1 MKPRSPHSSS
11 AATTTPP
18 RAEALRLRA
27 DDPAELAAE
36 VQRLRVDVE
45 RLGRAERLQRA
56 LFAISDIA
64 SSGEDTATVMRGLHE
79 IVGRLMYAENFYIV
93 RYAPETDTM
102 RFIYFADSHDPIQP
116 DPDEE
121 IPAEEMGNSL
131 TLALIRHGKPVL
143 GPSADVRTQLGVG
156 RDETLGPD
164 SEDWLGVPMVDEG
177 VVRGAVVVQS
187 YDPDSRYSEDDR
199 ALLGYVAQHIL
210 TALARR
216 DAQEELERRVDE
228 RTSELREQVAE
239 RERSERLQ
247 AALFRIAE
255 QAGRSESIEVFYAEV
270 HGIVSALLDAR
281 NFFIAL
287 LTPDGQELDFPY
299 SVDERDQARPRR
311 KLARGLTEYVLASGE
326 PLLTDRD
333 GIHSLVAQ
341 GKVQSFGTPS
351 VCWLGVPLQIEG
363 AVAGVIA
370 VQSYT
375 PDYLYT
381 KRDQELL
388 SFVSFHIAQALERRQ
403 AHESLREA
411 YAELEQRV
419 ASRTSELADT
429 NRELLDQISVRERME
444 HKLKHEAMHDT
455 LTGLPNRSHLLGRMG
470 MALSRYRHDPD
481 QLFAV
486 LFLDLDRFKVVNDS
500 VGHLVGDELLKEAAR
515 RIGRCVRDPD
525 MVARLGGDEFAIVLD
540 YISSADDAVAV
551 ADRVIRSLAE
561 PMRIAGKELYTSA
574 SIGIAMVDPR
584 YRSPEELLRDAD
596 VAMYRAKATGRQRY
610 AIFDEQLHEAALK
623 LLELEGDLRRAL
635 QRHEFVPHYQPIL
648 SLADG
653 QLVGFEALMRWHHPE
668 RGLCMPG
675 EFLGTAEE
683 TGSLEHMDWQ
693 IYEHVCQDIRRLSVG
708 RAYVTLNVSPRHLR
722 ASDFDQRLLE
732 LMSRH
737 DVRPANLR
745 LEVTEGALMEQPEQV
760 QACLG
765 RLREVGVMTL
775 LDDFGTGYSSLSYL
789 HRFPLHG
796 LKIDR
801 SFVHELRSGESG
813 GSTAIV
819 RAIRL
824 LADSLGL
831 EVIAEGIETE
841 EQRYQLRLLGLSL
854 GQGYLFSRPAS
865 IDQILE
871 RYGLATA

>member
-1 MKPRSPHSSS
+1 MPQRPMTPNPVLPDPPATARDAET
-11 AATTTPP
+11 AA
-18 RAEALRLRA
+18 
-27 DDPAELAAE
+27 LAAE
-36 VQRLRVDVE
+36 NKRLRVDVE

-56 LFAISDIA
+56 LFAISDLA
-64 SSGEDTATVMRGLHE
+64 SSDEETSVVLRGLHE

-93 RYAPETDTM
+93 RFSPETETM
-102 RFIYFADSHDPIQP
+102 RFIYFADSMDPVCP
-116 DPDEE
+116 DPLEE
-121 IPAEEMGNSL
+121 IPASTMTNSL
-131 TLALIRHGKPVL
+131 TLALIRQGRGVL
-143 GPSADVRTQLGVG
+143 GPSSQVRRELGVA
-156 RDETLGPD
+156 RDDTLGPD
-164 SEDWLGVPMVDEG
+164 SEDWLGVPMVDDG

-187 YDPDSRYSEDDR
+187 YDPTARYTDDDKV
-199 ALLGYVAQHIL
+199 LLSYVAQHIL

-216 DAQEELERRVDE
+216 EAQEELERRVDE
-228 RTSELREQVAE
+228 RTRELRDQVRE

-287 LTPDGQELDFPY
+287 LAGDGNELDFPY
-299 SVDERDQARPRR
+299 SVDERDQKRPRR
-311 KLARGLTEYVLASGE
+311 RLAKGLTEFVLASGQ
-326 PLLTDRD
+326 PLLADRNA
-333 GIHSLVAQ
+333 IHDLVSE

-351 VCWLGVPLQIEG
+351 VCWLGVPLHLEG
-363 AVAGVIA
+363 KAAGVIA

-381 KRDQELL
+381 RRDQELL

-403 AHESLREA
+403 ANESLRQA

-419 ASRTSELADT
+419 ASRTSELADA

-444 HKLKHEAMHDT
+444 HKLKHEALHDT

-470 MALSRYRHDPD
+470 HALARFRQDPR

-540 YISSADDAVAV
+540 FIHTADDAVAV
-551 ADRVIRSLAE
+551 ADRVIASLAE

-574 SIGIAMVDPR
+574 SIGIALVDAR

-635 QRHEFVPHYQPIL
+635 QRHEFEPHYQPIIN
-648 SLADG
+648 LADG
-653 QLVGFEALMRWHHPE
+653 GVVGFEALMRWHHPA
-668 RGLCMPG
+668 RGLCSPG
-675 EFLGTAEE
+675 EFIGIAEE
-683 TGSLEHMDWQ
+683 TGSLEQMDWQ
-693 IYEHVCQDIRRLSVG
+693 IYDLVCRDIRRLGSG
-708 RAYVTLNVSPRHLR
+708 KAYTTLNVSPRHLR
-722 ASDFDQRLLE
+722 APGFDQQLLE
-732 LMSRH
+732 LVSRH
-737 DVRPANLR
+737 QVKRGQLR
-745 LEVTEGALMEQPEQV
+745 LEVTEGALLEQPDVV

-765 RLREVGVMTL
+765 RLRDAGVATL

-796 LKIDR
+796 LKVDR
-801 SFVHELRSGESG
+801 SFVAELRSGESG

-841 EQRYQLRLLGLSL
+841 DQRYQLRLLGLSL
-854 GQGYLFSRPAS
+854 GQGYLFSRPGS
-865 IDQILE
+865 VGTMLR
-871 RYGLATA
+871 RYGMEALD

>member
-1 MKPRSPHSSS
+1 MPQRPMSPI
-11 AATTTPP
+11 TPVSHP
-18 RAEALRLRA
+18 PPPLPARGE
-27 DDPAELAAE
+27 DPALLAAE

-56 LFAISDIA
+56 LFAISDLA
-64 SSGEDTATVMRGLHE
+64 SSDEEAAVVLRGLHE

-93 RYAPETDTM
+93 RYSPDSESM
-102 RFIYFADSHDPIQP
+102 RFIYFADSMDPICP
-116 DPDEE
+116 DPLEE
-121 IPAEEMGNSL
+121 IPASAMGNSL
-131 TLALIRHGKPVL
+131 TLALLRHGRPVL
-143 GPSADVRTQLGVG
+143 GPSSRVRRELGVP
-156 RDETLGPD
+156 RDDTLGPD

-187 YDPDSRYSEDDR
+187 YDPTARYSDDDCV
-199 ALLGYVAQHIL
+199 LLAYVAQHIL

-216 DAQEELERRVDE
+216 DAQKELERRVDE
-228 RTSELREQVAE
+228 RTRELREQVTE

-247 AALFRIAE
+247 AALYRIAE
-255 QAGRSESIEVFYAEV
+255 QAGRSESIEVFYAQV

-287 LTPDGQELDFPY
+287 LTQDGTELDFPY
-299 SVDERDQARPRR
+299 SVDERDQKRPRR
-311 KLARGLTEYVLASGE
+311 RLAKGLTEYVLAAGQ
-326 PLLTDRD
+326 PLLADWNA
-333 GIHSLVAQ
+333 IHDLVSE

-351 VCWLGVPLQIEG
+351 VCWLGVPLHLEG
-363 AVAGVIA
+363 RAVGVIA

-375 PDYLYT
+375 PDYFYT
-381 KRDQELL
+381 RRDQELL

-403 AHESLREA
+403 ANESLRQA
-411 YAELEQRV
+411 YADLEQRV
-419 ASRTSELADT
+419 ASRTSELADA

-444 HKLKHEAMHDT
+444 HKLKHEALHDA
-455 LTGLPNRSHLLGRMG
+455 LTGLPNRSHLLNRMG
-470 MALSRYRHDPD
+470 LALARFRHDPK

-540 YISSADDAVAV
+540 FIHTAEDAVAV
-551 ADRVIRSLAE
+551 ADRVIAALAE

-574 SIGIAMVDPR
+574 SIGIAMVDAR

-610 AIFDEQLHEAALK
+610 AIFDEQLHEAALN

-635 QRHEFVPHYQPIL
+635 QRHEFEPYYQPIIHL
-648 SLADG
+648 SDG
-653 QLVGFEALMRWHHPE
+653 SLMGYEALMRWHHPS
-668 RGLCMPG
+668 RGLCAPG
-675 EFLGTAEE
+675 DFIAIAEE
-683 TGSLEHMDWQ
+683 TGSLEQMDWQ
-693 IYEHVCQDIRRLSVG
+693 VYELVCRDIRRLG
-708 RAYVTLNVSPRHLR
+708 ARNAYTSLNVAPRHLR
-722 ASDFDQRLLE
+722 APDFCERLFE
-732 LMSRH
+732 LMSRNG
-737 DVRPANLR
+737 VKPGQLR
-745 LEVTEGALMEQPEQV
+745 LEVTEGALLEQPEVV

-765 RLREVGVMTL
+765 RMRDAGVATL

-801 SFVHELRSGESG
+801 SFVAELRSGESG

-841 EQRYQLRLLGLSL
+841 DQRYQLRLLGLSL

-865 IDQILE
+865 IGTMMR
-871 RYGLATA
+871 RYGVESLD

>member
-1 MKPRSPHSSS
+1 MPQHPSSPNLAMPVPS
-11 AATTTPP
+11 APA
-18 RAEALRLRA
+18 RGE
-27 DDPAELAAE
+27 DPAALAAE
-36 VQRLRVDVE
+36 VRRLRVDVD

-56 LFAISDIA
+56 LFAISDLA
-64 SSGEDTATVMRGLHE
+64 SSGEETSVVLHGLHE

-93 RYAPETDTM
+93 RYSPETESM
-102 RFIYFADSHDPIQP
+102 RFIYFADSMDPVCP
-116 DPDEE
+116 DPLEE
-121 IPAEEMGNSL
+121 IPAASMGNSL
-131 TLALIRHGKPVL
+131 TLALIRHGRPVL
-143 GPSADVRTQLGVG
+143 GPSNQVRREMGVL
-156 RDETLGPD
+156 RDDALGPD
-164 SEDWLGVPMVDEG
+164 SEDWLGVPMLDEG

-187 YDPDSRYSEDDR
+187 YDPTARYSDDDCV
-199 ALLGYVAQHIL
+199 LLAYVAQHIL

-216 DAQEELERRVDE
+216 DAQEELERRVGE
-228 RTSELREQVAE
+228 RTRELREQVTE

-287 LTPDGQELDFPY
+287 LTDDGTELDFPY
-299 SVDERDQARPRR
+299 SVDERDQKRPRR
-311 KLARGLTEYVLASGE
+311 RLAKGLTEFVLASGQ
-326 PLLTDRD
+326 PLLADRNA
-333 GIHSLVAQ
+333 IHDLVSE

-351 VCWLGVPLQIEG
+351 VCWLGVPLHL
-363 AVAGVIA
+363 AGKAAGIIA

-381 KRDQELL
+381 RRDQELL
-388 SFVSFHIAQALERRQ
+388 NFVSFHIAQALERRQ
-403 AHESLREA
+403 ANESLRLA

-419 ASRTSELADT
+419 ASRTSELADA
-429 NRELLDQISVRERME
+429 NRELLDQMSVRERME
-444 HKLKHEAMHDT
+444 HKLKHEALHDT

-470 MALSRYRHDPD
+470 MALSRFRHDPK

-540 YISSADDAVAV
+540 FIHTADDAVAV
-551 ADRVIRSLAE
+551 AERVIVALAE

-574 SIGIAMVDPR
+574 SIGIALVHAR
-584 YRSPEELLRDAD
+584 YSSPEELLRDAD
-596 VAMYRAKATGRQRY
+596 VAMYRAKANGRQSY

-635 QRHEFVPHYQPIL
+635 QRHEFEPHYQPIISL
-648 SLADG
+648 SDG
-653 QLVGFEALMRWHHPE
+653 GLVGYEALMRWHHPT
-668 RGLCMPG
+668 RGLCVPG
-675 EFLGTAEE
+675 DFIGIAEE
-683 TGSLEHMDWQ
+683 TGSLEQMDWQ
-693 IYEHVCQDIRRLSVG
+693 VYELVCRDIRRLAA
-708 RAYVTLNVSPRHLR
+708 RNAYTCLNVAPRHLR
-722 ASDFDQRLLE
+722 APGFDERLLE
-732 LMSRH
+732 LMARNN
-737 DVRPANLR
+737 VRRGQLR
-745 LEVTEGALMEQPEQV
+745 LEVTEGALLEQPEVV

-765 RLREVGVMTL
+765 RLRDAGVATL

-801 SFVHELRSGESG
+801 SFVAELRSGESG

-831 EVIAEGIETE
+831 EVIAEGIETQD
-841 EQRYQLRLLGLSL
+841 QRYQLRLLGLSL

-865 IDQILE
+865 IGTMLR
-871 RYGLATA
+871 RYGMEALD

>member
-1 MKPRSPHSSS
+1 LKPRSPLSSS
-11 AATTTPP
+11 AATATPP
-18 RAEALRLRA
+18 PAGTLRLRA

-93 RYAPETDTM
+93 RYSPETDTM
-102 RFIYFADSHDPIQP
+102 RFIYFADSQDPIRP

-121 IPAEEMGNSL
+121 IPAADMGNSL

-143 GPSADVRTQLGVG
+143 GPSADVRTELGVG

-228 RTSELREQVAE
+228 RTSELRQQVAE

-287 LTPDGQELDFPY
+287 LTPDGQDLDFPY

-311 KLARGLTEYVLASGE
+311 RLARGLTEYVLASGE

-470 MALSRYRHDPD
+470 MALSRYRHDPG

-551 ADRVIRSLAE
+551 ADRVISSLAE

-574 SIGIAMVDPR
+574 SIGIALVDQR

-610 AIFDEQLHEAALK
+610 AIFDEHLHEAALK

-635 QRHEFVPHYQPIL
+635 QRQEFVPHYQPIL

-653 QLVGFEALMRWHHPE
+653 QLVGFEALMRWNHPE

-693 IYEHVCQDIRRLSVG
+693 IYDRVCQDIRRLSVG

-722 ASDFDQRLLE
+722 APDFDQRLLE

-737 DVRPANLR
+737 DVRPTNLR

-765 RLREVGVMTL
+765 RLRDVGVLTL

-831 EVIAEGIETE
+831 EVIAEGIEAE

-854 GQGYLFSRPAS
+854 GQGYLFSKPAS
-865 IDQILE
+865 ADEILE

>member
-1 MKPRSPHSSS
+1 MTQRPMSPNQAMPAPPPLPRG
-11 AATTTPP
+11 
-18 RAEALRLRA
+18 
-27 DDPAELAAE
+27 DDPAMLAAE
-36 VQRLRVDVE
+36 VGRLRVDVD

-56 LFAISDIA
+56 LFAISDLA
-64 SSGEDTATVMRGLHE
+64 SSGEETAVVLRGLHE

-93 RYAPETDTM
+93 RYSPESETL
-102 RFIYFADSHDPIQP
+102 RFIYFADSVDPVLP
-116 DPDEE
+116 DPLEE
-121 IPAEEMGNSL
+121 FPATAMGSSL
-131 TLALIRHGKPVL
+131 TLALIRHGRPVL
-143 GPSADVRTQLGVG
+143 GPSHQVRRQLGVV
-156 RDETLGPD
+156 RDEAHGPD
-164 SEDWLGVPMVDEG
+164 SEDWLGVPMLDEG

-187 YDPDSRYSEDDR
+187 YDPTARYSDDDSV
-199 ALLGYVAQHIL
+199 LLAYVAQHIL

-228 RTSELREQVAE
+228 RTRELREQVTE

-247 AALFRIAE
+247 AALFKIAE

-287 LTPDGQELDFPY
+287 LTQDGTRLDFPY
-299 SVDERDQARPRR
+299 SVDERDQKRPRR
-311 KLARGLTEYVLASGE
+311 LLAKGLTEFVLTSGQ
-326 PLLTDRD
+326 PLLADHNA
-333 GIHSLVAQ
+333 IHDLVAKGQ
-341 GKVQSFGTPS
+341 VQSFGTPS
-351 VCWLGVPLQIEG
+351 VCWLGVPLHLG
-363 AVAGVIA
+363 GRAAGVIA

-381 KRDQELL
+381 RRDQELL

-403 AHESLREA
+403 ANESLRQA

-419 ASRTSELADT
+419 ASRTSELADA

-444 HKLKHEAMHDT
+444 HKLKHEALHDT

-470 MALSRYRHDPD
+470 MALSRFRHDPK

-540 YISSADDAVAV
+540 FIHTDADAVAV
-551 ADRVIRSLAE
+551 AERVIVALAE

-574 SIGIAMVDPR
+574 SIGIALVDPR

-596 VAMYRAKATGRQRY
+596 VAMYRAKANGRQSY
-610 AIFDEQLHEAALK
+610 SIFDEQLHDAALK

-635 QRHEFVPHYQPIL
+635 QRQEFEPYYQPIISL
-648 SLADG
+648 SDG
-653 QLVGFEALMRWHHPE
+653 SMMGYEALMRWHHPV
-668 RGLCMPG
+668 RGLCTPG
-675 EFLGTAEE
+675 DFIAIAEE
-683 TGSLEHMDWQ
+683 TGSLEQMDWQ
-693 IYEHVCQDIRRLSVG
+693 VYDLVCRDVRRLGAGKTYIS
-708 RAYVTLNVSPRHLR
+708 LNVAPRHLR
-722 ASDFDQRLLE
+722 SPGFDERLLE

-737 DVRPANLR
+737 QVKRDQLR
-745 LEVTEGALMEQPEQV
+745 LEVTEGALLEQPEVV

-765 RLREVGVMTL
+765 RLRDAGVATM

-801 SFVHELRSGESG
+801 SFVAELRSGESG

-841 EQRYQLRLLGLSL
+841 DQRYQLRLLGLSL

-865 IDQILE
+865 VGTMMR
-871 RYGLATA
+871 RYGVETID

>member
-1 MKPRSPHSSS
+1 MPQPLSPGELKSTVQALPRTDES
-11 AATTTPP
+11 AA
-18 RAEALRLRA
+18 
-27 DDPAELAAE
+27 LAAE

-56 LFAISDIA
+56 LFAISDLA
-64 SSGEDTATVMRGLHE
+64 SSDQDTATVMHGLHE

-93 RYAPETDTM
+93 RYSPDADTM
-102 RFIYFADSHDPIQP
+102 RFIYFADSLDPIKP
-116 DPDEE
+116 D
-121 IPAEEMGNSL
+121 PAEELPAAAMGNSL
-131 TLALIRHGKPVL
+131 TLALIRHGRPVL
-143 GPSADVRTQLGVG
+143 GPSDQVRRELGVP
-156 RDETLGPD
+156 RDDTLGPD

-187 YDPDSRYSEDDR
+187 YDPETRYSEDDR

-228 RTSELREQVAE
+228 RTRELRLQIAE

-287 LTPDGQELDFPY
+287 LTEDGGELDFPY
-299 SVDERDQARPRR
+299 SVDERDQKRPRR
-311 KLARGLTEYVLASGE
+311 RLAKGLTEYVLATGQ
-326 PLLTDRD
+326 PLLADRD
-333 GIHSLVAQ
+333 GIHDLVAE

-351 VCWLGVPLQIEG
+351 VCWLGVPLQIG
-363 AVAGVIA
+363 GRAVGVIA

-381 KRDQELL
+381 RRDQELL

-403 AHESLREA
+403 ANESLRLA

-419 ASRTSELADT
+419 ASRTSELAEA

-470 MALSRYRHDPD
+470 MALSRYRYDNN

-540 YISSADDAVAV
+540 FIHTADDAVQV
-551 ADRVIRSLAE
+551 AERVIKSLAE

-574 SIGIAMVDPR
+574 SIGIALVDGR

-610 AIFDEQLHEAALK
+610 ALFDEYLHEAALK

-635 QRHEFVPHYQPIL
+635 QRQEFEPHYQPII

-653 QLVGFEALMRWHHPE
+653 GLVGFEALMRWHHPV
-668 RGLCMPG
+668 RGLSVPG
-675 EFLGTAEE
+675 DFIGIAEE

-693 IYEHVCQDIRRLSVG
+693 VYELVCRDTKRLSA
-708 RAYVTLNVSPRHLR
+708 RNAYTTLNVSPRHLR
-722 ASDFDQRLLE
+722 APDFESRLLE
-732 LMSRH
+732 MMSRH
-737 DVRPANLR
+737 SVKPAHLR
-745 LEVTEGALMEQPEQV
+745 LEVTEGALLEQPEQV

-765 RLREVGVMTL
+765 RLREAGVMTV

-801 SFVHELRSGESG
+801 SFVAELRSGESG

-865 IDQILE
+865 ATEILA
-871 RYGLATA
+871 RYGLSDGTAG

>member
-1 MKPRSPHSSS
+1 MSQRPRSPNPAAVALPATPAGADAS
-11 AATTTPP
+11 A
-18 RAEALRLRA
+18 
-27 DDPAELAAE
+27 LAAE
-36 VQRLRVDVE
+36 VERLRVDVE

-56 LFAISDIA
+56 LFAISDLA
-64 SSGEDTATVMRGLHE
+64 SSDEDTDVVMRGLHE

-93 RYAPETDTM
+93 RYSPERDTM
-102 RFIYFADSHDPIQP
+102 RFIYFADSVDPVCP
-116 DPDEE
+116 DPNEDL
-121 IPAEEMGNSL
+121 PSSEMGNSL
-131 TLALIRHGKPVL
+131 TLALLRHGKPVL
-143 GPSADVRTQLGVG
+143 GPSEKVRAEMRVP
-156 RDETLGPD
+156 RDESLGPD
-164 SEDWLGVPMVDEG
+164 SVDWLGVPMVDEG

-187 YDPDSRYSEDDR
+187 YNPAWRYTEDDR

-228 RTSELREQVAE
+228 RTRELREQVLE

-287 LTPDGQELDFPY
+287 LTRDGRELDFPY
-299 SVDERDQARPRR
+299 SVDERDQKRPRR
-311 KLARGLTEYVLASGE
+311 MLAKGLTEYVLATGQ
-326 PLLTDRD
+326 PLLANSEDVLA
-333 GIHSLVAQ
+333 LVAE
-341 GKVQSFGTPS
+341 GAVLSFGTPS
-351 VCWLGVPLQIEG
+351 VCWLGVPLHLEG
-363 AVAGVIA
+363 RVAGVIA

-403 AHESLREA
+403 ANESLREA
-411 YAELEQRV
+411 YSELEQRV
-419 ASRTSELADT
+419 ASRTSELADA

-470 MALSRYRHDPD
+470 MALSRFRYDPG

-525 MVARLGGDEFAIVLD
+525 MVARLGGDEFAIILD
-540 YISSADDAVAV
+540 FIHTADDAVAV
-551 ADRVIRSLAE
+551 AERVIKSLAE

-574 SIGIAMVDPR
+574 SIGIALVDGR

-610 AIFDEQLHEAALK
+610 ALFDEHLHEAALK

-635 QRHEFVPHYQPIL
+635 QRNEFEPYYQPIINL
-648 SLADG
+648 SDG
-653 QLVGFEALMRWHHPE
+653 VLVGFEALMRWHHPL
-668 RGLCMPG
+668 RGLCLPG
-675 EFLGTAEE
+675 DFIGIAEE

-693 IYEHVCQDIRRLSVG
+693 VYDLVCRDIRKLSAKK
-708 RAYVTLNVSPRHLR
+708 AYTTLNVSPRHLR
-722 ASDFDQRLLE
+722 APDFDKRLLE

-737 DVRPANLR
+737 QVKPAHLR
-745 LEVTEGALMEQPEQV
+745 LEVTEGALLEQPEEV

-765 RLREVGVMTL
+765 RLRDAGVLTL

-801 SFVHELRSGESG
+801 SFVAELRSGESG

-841 EQRYQLRLLGLSL
+841 AQRYQLRLLGLSI
-854 GQGYLFSRPAS
+854 GQGYLFSRPVSAATVLA
-865 IDQILE
+865 D
-871 RYGLATA
+871 YGLDGAD

>member
-1 MKPRSPHSSS
+1 MKPSSPFSPST
-11 AATTTPP
+11 AAGPAAADP
-18 RAEALRLRA
+18 VRLRA
-27 DDPAELAAE
+27 SDPASLAAE

-56 LFAISDIA
+56 LFAISDLA
-64 SSGEDTATVMRGLHE
+64 SSGEDTASVLHGLHE

-93 RYAPETDTM
+93 RYSPERDTM
-102 RFIYFADSHDPIQP
+102 RFIYFADSHDPITP

-121 IPAEEMGNSL
+121 LPASEMGNSL

-143 GPSADVRTQLGVG
+143 GPSDEVRRALGVR

-164 SEDWLGVPMVDEG
+164 SVDWLGVPMLDDG

-187 YDPDSRYSEDDR
+187 YDPESRYTEDDR

-216 DAQEELERRVDE
+216 DAQEELERRVEE
-228 RTSELREQVAE
+228 RTRELREQVAE

-255 QAGRSESIEVFYAEV
+255 QAGRAESIEVFYAEV

-311 KLARGLTEYVLASGE
+311 RLARGLTEFVLASGE
-326 PLLTDRD
+326 PLLADRD
-333 GIHSLVAQ
+333 GIHQLVAE

-363 AVAGVIA
+363 RVAGVIA

-381 KRDQELL
+381 RRDQELL
-388 SFVSFHIAQALERRQ
+388 SFVSFHIAQALERRR

-419 ASRTSELADT
+419 AARTSELADA

-470 MALSRYRHDPD
+470 MALSRYRFDPG

-540 YISSADDAVAV
+540 FIHSADEAVVV
-551 ADRVIRSLAE
+551 AERVIESLAE

-574 SIGIAMVDPR
+574 SIGIAMVDGR

-596 VAMYRAKATGRQRY
+596 VAMYRAKANGRQRY
-610 AIFDEQLHEAALK
+610 AIFDEHLHEAALK

-635 QRHEFVPHYQPIL
+635 QRQEFVPHYQPIL

-668 RGLCMPG
+668 RGLSMPG
-675 EFLGTAEE
+675 EFLGVAEE
-683 TGSLEHMDWQ
+683 TGSLEQMDWQ
-693 IYEHVCQDIRRLSVG
+693 IYELVCRDIHRLNLG
-708 RAYVTLNVSPRHLR
+708 RAYATLNVSPRHLR
-722 ASDFDQRLLE
+722 VADFDQRLLE
-732 LMSRH
+732 LISRH
-737 DVRPANLR
+737 GVSPQRLR
-745 LEVTEGALMEQPEQV
+745 LEVTEGALLEKPEQV
-760 QACLG
+760 RECLA
-765 RLREVGVMTL
+765 RLREAGVLTL

-801 SFVHELRSGESG
+801 SFVRELRSGESG

-831 EVIAEGIETE
+831 EVIAEGIEAE

-854 GQGYLFSRPAS
+854 GQGYLFSKPAS
-865 IDQILE
+865 AEEILA
-871 RYGLATA
+871 RYAPAQA

>member
-1 MKPRSPHSSS
+1 MPQRPMSPNL
-11 AATTTPP
+11 ALPNPPATA
-18 RAEALRLRA
+18 RGE
-27 DDPAELAAE
+27 DPAALAAE
-36 VQRLRVDVE
+36 IRRLRVDVE

-56 LFAISDIA
+56 LFAISDLA
-64 SSGEDTATVMRGLHE
+64 SSDEDTPVVLRGLHE

-93 RYAPETDTM
+93 RFSPDDESM
-102 RFIYFADSHDPIQP
+102 RFIYFADSMDPICP
-116 DPDEE
+116 DPLEV
-121 IPAEEMGNSL
+121 IPASAMGNSL
-131 TLALIRHGKPVL
+131 TLALLRHGRPVL
-143 GPSADVRTQLGVG
+143 GPSSQVRRELGVL
-156 RDETLGPD
+156 RDDTLGPD

-187 YDPDSRYSEDDR
+187 YDPTARYSDDDCV
-199 ALLGYVAQHIL
+199 LLAYVAQHIL

-228 RTSELREQVAE
+228 RTRELREQVTE

-255 QAGRSESIEVFYAEV
+255 QAGRSESIEVFYTEV

-287 LTPDGQELDFPY
+287 LTSDGNELDFPY
-299 SVDERDQARPRR
+299 SVDERDQKRPRR
-311 KLARGLTEYVLASGE
+311 RLAKGLTEYVLASGQ
-326 PLLTDRD
+326 PLLADRNA
-333 GIHSLVAQ
+333 IHDLVSE

-351 VCWLGVPLQIEG
+351 VCWLGVPLHLNG
-363 AVAGVIA
+363 KAAGIIA

-381 KRDQELL
+381 RRDQELL

-403 AHESLREA
+403 ANESLRQA

-419 ASRTSELADT
+419 ASRTSELADA

-444 HKLKHEAMHDT
+444 HKLKHEALHDT
-455 LTGLPNRSHLLGRMG
+455 LTGLPNRSHLLGRLG
-470 MALSRYRHDPD
+470 MALSRFRHDPK

-540 YISSADDAVAV
+540 FIHTSEDAVAV
-551 ADRVIRSLAE
+551 ADRVIASLAE

-574 SIGIAMVDPR
+574 SIGIALVDAR

-610 AIFDEQLHEAALK
+610 AIFDEQLHDAALK

-635 QRHEFVPHYQPIL
+635 QRHEFEPYYQPIINL
-648 SLADG
+648 SDG
-653 QLVGFEALMRWHHPE
+653 SLMGYEALMRWHHPV
-668 RGLCMPG
+668 RGLCAPG
-675 EFLGTAEE
+675 DFIAIAEE
-683 TGSLEHMDWQ
+683 TGSLEQMDWQ
-693 IYEHVCQDIRRLSVG
+693 VYELVCRDIKRLAAG
-708 RAYVTLNVSPRHLR
+708 NAYTSLNVSPRHLR
-722 ASDFDQRLLE
+722 SPGFDERLLE
-732 LMSRH
+732 LISRNG
-737 DVRPANLR
+737 VKRGQLR
-745 LEVTEGALMEQPEQV
+745 LEVTEGALLEQPEVV

-765 RLREVGVMTL
+765 RLRDAGVATL

-801 SFVHELRSGESG
+801 SFVAELRSGESG

-841 EQRYQLRLLGLSL
+841 DQRYQLRLLGLSL

-865 IDQILE
+865 IGTMMR
-871 RYGLATA
+871 RYGVESLD

>member
-1 MKPRSPHSSS
+1 MPQTLKPSETQP
-11 AATTTPP
+11 A
-18 RAEALRLRA
+18 ALRAREA
-27 DDPAELAAE
+27 DVSALQAEI
-36 VQRLRVDVE
+36 QRLRGDVE

-56 LFAISDIA
+56 LFAISDLA
-64 SSGEDTATVMRGLHE
+64 SSGEDTATVMHGLHE

-93 RYAPETDTM
+93 RYAPERDTI
-102 RFIYFADSHDPIQP
+102 RFIYFADSQDPIKP

-121 IPAEEMGNSL
+121 IPAAELSNSL
-131 TLALIRHGKPVL
+131 TLALIRHGRPML
-143 GPSADVRTQLGVG
+143 GPSDQVRVELGVP
-156 RDETLGPD
+156 RDEALGPD

-187 YDPDSRYSEDDR
+187 YDPDSRYTEDDR

-228 RTSELREQVAE
+228 RTRELREQVAE

-255 QAGRSESIEVFYAEV
+255 QAGRSESLDAFYAEV
-270 HGIVSALLDAR
+270 HGIVSGLLDAR

-287 LTPDGQELDFPY
+287 LTPDGRELDFPY
-299 SVDERDQARPRR
+299 SVDERDEKRPRR
-311 KLARGLTEYVLASGE
+311 RLAKGLTEYVLGNGAPLLANAADVRALVASGQVMSS
-326 PLLTDRD
+326 
-333 GIHSLVAQ
+333 GA
-341 GKVQSFGTPS
+341 PS
-351 VCWLGVPLQIEG
+351 VCWLGVPLQVGER
-363 AVAGVIA
+363 VVGVIA

-381 KRDQELL
+381 RRDQELL

-403 AHESLREA
+403 ANESLREA
-411 YAELEQRV
+411 YAELERRV
-419 ASRTSELADT
+419 ADRTSELADA
-429 NRELLDQISVRERME
+429 NRELRDQISVRERME
-444 HKLKHEAMHDT
+444 LKLKHEAMHDT

-470 MALSRYRHDPD
+470 SALARFRHDPD

-515 RIGRCVRDPD
+515 RIGACVRDPD

-540 YISSADDAVAV
+540 HIQSADDAVVV
-551 ADRVIRSLAE
+551 AQRVIHALSA

-574 SIGIAMVDPR
+574 SIGIALVDGR

-596 VAMYRAKATGRQRY
+596 VAMYRAKGAGRQRY
-610 AIFDEQLHEAALK
+610 AIFDEHLHEAALK

-635 QRHEFVPHYQPIL
+635 QRQEFVPHYQPIL
-648 SLADG
+648 GLGDG
-653 QLVGFEALMRWHHPE
+653 RLVGFEALMRWKHPL
-668 RGLCMPG
+668 RGLSTPG
-675 EFLGTAEE
+675 NFLGVAEE
-683 TGSLEHMDWQ
+683 TGSLELMDWQ
-693 IYEHVCQDIRRLSVG
+693 IYERVCRDIPRLSQAG
-708 RAYVTLNVSPRHLR
+708 AYTTLNVSPRHLR
-722 ASDFDQRLLE
+722 APDFDRRLLE

-737 DVRPANLR
+737 GVRPASLR
-745 LEVTEGALMEQPEQV
+745 LEVTEGALMEQPELV
-760 QACLG
+760 QSCLG
-765 RLREVGVMTL
+765 RLREAGVLTL

-801 SFVHELRSGESG
+801 GFVHELRSGESG

-841 EQRYQLRLLGLSL
+841 AQRAQLQALGLAQ
-854 GQGYLFSRPAS
+854 GQGYLFCKPAS
-865 IDQILE
+865 AEAMLE
-871 RYGLATA
+871 RYLGG

>member
-1 MKPRSPHSSS
+1 MPQRPMSPNL
-11 AATTTPP
+11 AMPDLPAPA
-18 RAEALRLRA
+18 RG
-27 DDPAELAAE
+27 DDPAQLAAE
-36 VQRLRVDVE
+36 IRRLRVDVE

-56 LFAISDIA
+56 LFAISDLA
-64 SSGEDTATVMRGLHE
+64 SSDEETSVVLRGLHE

-93 RYAPETDTM
+93 RYSPDTESM
-102 RFIYFADSHDPIQP
+102 RFIYFADSMDPVLP
-116 DPDEE
+116 DPREE
-121 IPAEEMGNSL
+121 IPASSMGNSL
-131 TLALIRHGKPVL
+131 TLALIRHGRPVL
-143 GPSADVRTQLGVG
+143 GPSSQVRRELGVV
-156 RDETLGPD
+156 RDDTLGPD

-187 YDPDSRYSEDDR
+187 YDPTARYSDDDCV
-199 ALLGYVAQHIL
+199 LLAYVAQHIL

-228 RTSELREQVAE
+228 RTRELREQVTE

-287 LTPDGQELDFPY
+287 LTDDGNELAFPY
-299 SVDERDQARPRR
+299 SVDERDQKRPRR
-311 KLARGLTEYVLASGE
+311 RLAKGLTEFVLASGQ
-326 PLLTDRD
+326 PLLADRNA
-333 GIHSLVAQ
+333 IHDLVSE

-351 VCWLGVPLQIEG
+351 VCWLGVPLHLEG
-363 AVAGVIA
+363 KAAGVIA

-381 KRDQELL
+381 RRDQELL
-388 SFVSFHIAQALERRQ
+388 SFVSFHIAQALERRR
-403 AHESLREA
+403 ANESLRQA

-419 ASRTSELADT
+419 ASRTSELADA

-444 HKLKHEAMHDT
+444 HKLKHEALHDT

-470 MALSRYRHDPD
+470 MALSRFRHDPK

-540 YISSADDAVAV
+540 FIHTADDAVAV
-551 ADRVIRSLAE
+551 ADRVIASLAE

-574 SIGIAMVDPR
+574 SIGIALVDAR

-596 VAMYRAKATGRQRY
+596 VAMYRAKANGRQRY
-610 AIFDEQLHEAALK
+610 AIFDEQLHDAALK

-635 QRHEFVPHYQPIL
+635 QRQEFEPYYQPIINL
-648 SLADG
+648 SDG
-653 QLVGFEALMRWHHPE
+653 SLMGYEALMRWHHPT
-668 RGLCMPG
+668 RGLCAPG
-675 EFLGTAEE
+675 DFIAIAEE
-683 TGSLEHMDWQ
+683 TGSLEQMDWQ
-693 IYEHVCQDIRRLSVG
+693 VYELVCRDIRRLAAG
-708 RAYVTLNVSPRHLR
+708 NAYTSLNVAPRHLR
-722 ASDFDQRLLE
+722 APDFCERLLE
-732 LMSRH
+732 LMSRNG
-737 DVRPANLR
+737 VRPGQLR
-745 LEVTEGALMEQPEQV
+745 LEVTEGALLEQPDLV
-760 QACLG
+760 QLCLG
-765 RLREVGVMTL
+765 RLRDAGVATM
-775 LDDFGTGYSSLSYL
+775 LDDFGTGFSSLSYL

-801 SFVHELRSGESG
+801 SFVAELRSGESG

-841 EQRYQLRLLGLSL
+841 DQRYQLRLLGLSL

-865 IDQILE
+865 IGTMMR
-871 RYGLATA
+871 RYGVESLD

>member
-1 MKPRSPHSSS
+1 
-11 AATTTPP
+11 
-18 RAEALRLRA
+18 
-27 DDPAELAAE
+27 
-36 VQRLRVDVE
+36 
-45 RLGRAERLQRA
+45 
-56 LFAISDIA
+56 
-64 SSGEDTATVMRGLHE
+64 
-79 IVGRLMYAENFYIV
+79 
-93 RYAPETDTM
+93 
-102 RFIYFADSHDPIQP
+102 
-116 DPDEE
+116 
-121 IPAEEMGNSL
+121 
-131 TLALIRHGKPVL
+131 
-143 GPSADVRTQLGVG
+143 
-156 RDETLGPD
+156 
-164 SEDWLGVPMVDEG
+164 
-177 VVRGAVVVQS
+177 VQS
-187 YDPDSRYSEDDR
+187 YDPTARYSDDDCV
-199 ALLGYVAQHIL
+199 LLAYVAQHIL

-228 RTSELREQVAE
+228 RTRELREQVTE

-287 LTPDGQELDFPY
+287 LTDDGNELAFPY
-299 SVDERDQARPRR
+299 SVDERDQKRPRR
-311 KLARGLTEYVLASGE
+311 RLAKGLTEFVLASGQ
-326 PLLTDRD
+326 PLLADRNA
-333 GIHSLVAQ
+333 IHDLVSE

-351 VCWLGVPLQIEG
+351 VCWLGVPLHLEG
-363 AVAGVIA
+363 KAAGVIA

-381 KRDQELL
+381 RRDQELL
-388 SFVSFHIAQALERRQ
+388 SFVSFHIAQALERRR
-403 AHESLREA
+403 ANESLRQA

-419 ASRTSELADT
+419 ASRTSELADA

-444 HKLKHEAMHDT
+444 HKLKHEALHDT

-470 MALSRYRHDPD
+470 MALSRFRHDPK

-540 YISSADDAVAV
+540 FIHTADDAVAV
-551 ADRVIRSLAE
+551 ADRVIASLAE

-574 SIGIAMVDPR
+574 SIGIALVDAR

-596 VAMYRAKATGRQRY
+596 VAMYRAKANGRQRY
-610 AIFDEQLHEAALK
+610 AIFDEQLHDAALK

-635 QRHEFVPHYQPIL
+635 QRQEFEPYYQPIINL
-648 SLADG
+648 SDG
-653 QLVGFEALMRWHHPE
+653 SLMGYEALMRWHHPT
-668 RGLCMPG
+668 RGLCAPG
-675 EFLGTAEE
+675 DFIAIAEE
-683 TGSLEHMDWQ
+683 TGSLEQMDWQ
-693 IYEHVCQDIRRLSVG
+693 VYELVCRDIRRLAAG
-708 RAYVTLNVSPRHLR
+708 NAYTSLNVAPRHLR
-722 ASDFDQRLLE
+722 APDFCERLLE
-732 LMSRH
+732 LMSRNG
-737 DVRPANLR
+737 VRPGQLR
-745 LEVTEGALMEQPEQV
+745 LEVTEGALLEQPDLV
-760 QACLG
+760 QLCLG
-765 RLREVGVMTL
+765 RLRDAGVATM
-775 LDDFGTGYSSLSYL
+775 LDDFGTGFSSLSYL

-801 SFVHELRSGESG
+801 SFVAELRSGESG

-841 EQRYQLRLLGLSL
+841 DQRYQLRLLGLSL

-865 IDQILE
+865 IGTMMR
-871 RYGLATA
+871 RYGVESLD

>member
-1 MKPRSPHSSS
+1 M
-11 AATTTPP
+11 
-18 RAEALRLRA
+18 L
-27 DDPAELAAE
+27 
-36 VQRLRVDVE
+36 
-45 RLGRAERLQRA
+45 
-56 LFAISDIA
+56 
-64 SSGEDTATVMRGLHE
+64 
-79 IVGRLMYAENFYIV
+79 
-93 RYAPETDTM
+93 
-102 RFIYFADSHDPIQP
+102 
-116 DPDEE
+116 
-121 IPAEEMGNSL
+121 
-131 TLALIRHGKPVL
+131 
-143 GPSADVRTQLGVG
+143 
-156 RDETLGPD
+156 
-164 SEDWLGVPMVDEG
+164 DEG
-177 VVRGAVVVQS
+177 VVPGAVVVQS
-187 YDPDSRYSEDDR
+187 YDPTARYSDEDSV
-199 ALLGYVAQHIL
+199 LLPYVAQHIL

-228 RTSELREQVAE
+228 RTRELREQVTE

-247 AALFRIAE
+247 AALFKIAQ

-287 LTPDGQELDFPY
+287 LTQDGTQLDFPY
-299 SVDERDQARPRR
+299 SVDERDQKRPRR
-311 KLARGLTEYVLASGE
+311 RLAKGLTEFVLASGQ
-326 PLLTDRD
+326 PLLADQNA
-333 GIHSLVAQ
+333 IHDLVATGQ
-341 GKVQSFGTPS
+341 VQSFGTPS
-351 VCWLGVPLQIEG
+351 VCWLGVPLHLEG
-363 AVAGVIA
+363 RAAGVIA

-381 KRDQELL
+381 RRDQELL

-403 AHESLREA
+403 ANESLRLA
-411 YAELEQRV
+411 YADLEQRV
-419 ASRTSELADT
+419 ASRTSELADA

-444 HKLKHEAMHDT
+444 HKLKHEALHDT

-470 MALSRYRHDPD
+470 IALSRFRHDPK

-540 YISSADDAVAV
+540 FIHSEADAVAV
-551 ADRVIRSLAE
+551 AERVIVALAE

-574 SIGIAMVDPR
+574 SIGIALVDPR

-596 VAMYRAKATGRQRY
+596 VAMYRAKANGRQSY
-610 AIFDEQLHEAALK
+610 SIFDEQLHDAALK

-635 QRHEFVPHYQPIL
+635 QRQEFEPYYQPIISL
-648 SLADG
+648 SDG
-653 QLVGFEALMRWHHPE
+653 SLIGYEALMRWHHPV
-668 RGLCMPG
+668 RGLCTPG
-675 EFLGTAEE
+675 DFIAIAEE
-683 TGSLEHMDWQ
+683 TGSLEQMDWQ
-693 IYEHVCQDIRRLSVG
+693 VYDLVCRDLRRLGAGST
-708 RAYVTLNVSPRHLR
+708 YISINVAPRHLR
-722 ASDFDQRLLE
+722 SVSFDERLLE

-737 DVRPANLR
+737 QVKRDQLR
-745 LEVTEGALMEQPEQV
+745 LEVTEGALLEQPDVV

-765 RLREVGVMTL
+765 RLRDAGVATM

-801 SFVHELRSGESG
+801 SFVAELRSGESG

-841 EQRYQLRLLGLSL
+841 DQRYQLRLLGLSL
-854 GQGYLFSRPAS
+854 GQGYLFARPAS
-865 IDQILE
+865 VGTMMR
-871 RYGLATA
+871 RYGVETID

>member
-1 MKPRSPHSSS
+1 MPQRPMSPNL
-11 AATTTPP
+11 AMPDLPAPA
-18 RAEALRLRA
+18 RGE
-27 DDPAELAAE
+27 DPAQLAAE
-36 VQRLRVDVE
+36 IRRLRVDVE

-56 LFAISDIA
+56 LFAISDLA
-64 SSGEDTATVMRGLHE
+64 SSDEETSVVLRGLHE

-93 RYAPETDTM
+93 RYSPDTESM
-102 RFIYFADSHDPIQP
+102 RFIYFADSMDPVCP
-116 DPDEE
+116 DPLEE
-121 IPAEEMGNSL
+121 IPAASMGNSL
-131 TLALIRHGKPVL
+131 TLALIRHGRPVL
-143 GPSADVRTQLGVG
+143 GPSSQVRRELGVV
-156 RDETLGPD
+156 RDDTLGPD

-187 YDPDSRYSEDDR
+187 YDPTARYSDDDCV
-199 ALLGYVAQHIL
+199 LLAYVAQHIL

-228 RTSELREQVAE
+228 RTRELREQVTE

-287 LTPDGQELDFPY
+287 LTDDGNELAFPY
-299 SVDERDQARPRR
+299 SVDERDQKRPRR
-311 KLARGLTEYVLASGE
+311 RLAKGLTEFVLASGQ
-326 PLLTDRD
+326 PLLADRNA
-333 GIHSLVAQ
+333 IHDLVSE

-351 VCWLGVPLQIEG
+351 VCWLGVPLHLEG
-363 AVAGVIA
+363 KAAGVIA

-381 KRDQELL
+381 RRGQELL
-388 SFVSFHIAQALERRQ
+388 SFVSFHIAQALERRR
-403 AHESLREA
+403 ANESLRQA

-419 ASRTSELADT
+419 ASRTSELADA

-444 HKLKHEAMHDT
+444 HKLKHEALHDT

-470 MALSRYRHDPD
+470 MALSRFRHDPK

-540 YISSADDAVAV
+540 FIHTADDAVAV
-551 ADRVIRSLAE
+551 ADRVIASLAE

-574 SIGIAMVDPR
+574 SIGIALVDAR

-596 VAMYRAKATGRQRY
+596 VAMYRAKANGRQRY
-610 AIFDEQLHEAALK
+610 AIFDEQLHDAALK

-635 QRHEFVPHYQPIL
+635 QRQEFEPYYQPIINL
-648 SLADG
+648 SDG
-653 QLVGFEALMRWHHPE
+653 SLMGYEALMRWHHPT
-668 RGLCMPG
+668 RGLCAPG
-675 EFLGTAEE
+675 DFIAIAEE
-683 TGSLEHMDWQ
+683 TGSLEQMDWQ
-693 IYEHVCQDIRRLSVG
+693 VYELVCRDIRRLAAG
-708 RAYVTLNVSPRHLR
+708 NAYTSLNVAPRHLR
-722 ASDFDQRLLE
+722 APDFCERLLE
-732 LMSRH
+732 LMSRNG
-737 DVRPANLR
+737 VRPGQLR
-745 LEVTEGALMEQPEQV
+745 LEVTEGALLEQPDLV
-760 QACLG
+760 QLCLG
-765 RLREVGVMTL
+765 RLRDAGVATM
-775 LDDFGTGYSSLSYL
+775 LDDFGTGFSSLSYL

-801 SFVHELRSGESG
+801 SFVAELRSGESG

-841 EQRYQLRLLGLSL
+841 DQRYQLRLLGLSL

-865 IDQILE
+865 IGTMMR
-871 RYGLATA
+871 RYGVESLD